1 MIYFEK
7 LRWKNFLSTGN
18 AFSEVDFTRSP
29 STLIVG
35 DNGAGKS
42 TFLDALCFGLFNK
55 PFRNINKPQLVN
67 SVNQKGLLVEVEFRV
82 GKSQYKVIRGVKPN
96 IFEVHRDGD
105 MIDQD
110 AALRDT
116 QKYLEESILNLNY
129 KSFTQIVILGSAS
142 FTPFMQ
148 LPAHIR
154 REVIEDILDIQIF
167 TTMNGLL
174 KQQLTGIQGE
184 IRDIE
189 SKVEVAKQKA
199 TIQKRYI
206 ETLEN
211 NKADKISEIEGE
223 INELES
229 KIEDIQKD
237 ATAKS
242 EQAKNMGDPTKKRRS
257 LETINEKFISQVR
270 KINKELEFYEKHDD
284 CPTCKQGI
292 PHEHKEEIQS
302 ERVGKIKELEAA
314 SGEMQEEFERVDRLI
329 KEYQDL
335 QTEIIEANNEIATNQ
350 KYLQRLHAELGDA
363 RGRVAD
369 IESEQ
374 GKLKELAKEVTVANK
389 HRSEKNE
396 EMHYMQA
403 VAALLKD
410 TGIKT
415 RIIKQYL
422 PAINTLANKY
432 LAAMDFFVNF
442 NLDEKFNETIK
453 SRGRDKFSYASF
465 SEGEKQRIDLALL
478 FTWRTIAKMK
488 NSASTN
494 LLILDEVFDSSLD
507 NNGTDYVMTLLN
519 TIGDDTNVFV
529 ISHKGDQLFDKF
541 RSVIKFEKRQ
551 NYSVMV

>member
-18 AFSEVDFTRSP
+18 AFSEVEFTRSP

-42 TFLDALCFGLFNK
+42 TFLDALCFALFNK
-55 PFRNINKPQLVN
+55 PFRNINKSQLLN
-67 SVNQKGLLVEVEFRV
+67 SINQKNLLVEVEFRV
-82 GKSQYKVIRGVKPN
+82 GKNEFKVRRGVKPN
-96 IFEVHRDGD
+96 LFEVYRNDE

-116 QKYLEESILNLNY
+116 QKHLEESILNLNY

-167 TTMNGLL
+167 TTMNGLM
-174 KQQLTGIQGE
+174 KERLTGLQGE

-199 TIQKRYI
+199 TIQKKYI

-211 NKADKISEIEGE
+211 NKAEKLAQIEGE

-229 KIEDIQKD
+229 KIEDAKQD
-237 ATAKS
+237 TNAKS
-242 EQAKNMGDPTKKRRS
+242 EQAKSLGDPTAKRRKLES
-257 LETINEKFISQVR
+257 LQEKFITQI
-270 KINKELEFYEKHDD
+270 KKANKELEFYDEYDE
-284 CPTCKQGI
+284 CPTCKQGL
-292 PHEHKEEIQS
+292 PHEHKTTMQS
-302 ERVGKIKELEAA
+302 ERSEKIKELEKA
-314 SGEMQEEFERVDRLI
+314 SEDMSKEFDKVDVLI

-335 QTEIIEANNEIATNQ
+335 QEEIIEANNEISTNQ

-369 IESEQ
+369 IETEQ
-374 GKLKELAKEVTVANK
+374 DKLKELAKEVTSANK
-389 HRSEKNE
+389 ERADKNE

-403 VAALLKD
+403 VSSLLKD

-415 RIIKQYL
+415 TIIKQYL
-422 PAINTLANKY
+422 PAINALANKY

-519 TIGDDTNVFV
+519 TIGEDTNVFV

>member
-96 IFEVHRDGD
+96 IFEVHRDGE

-223 INELES
+223 INELDG
-229 KIEDIQKD
+229 KIEVIKKD
-237 ATAKS
+237 TAIKD
-242 EQAKNMGDPTKKRRS
+242 EQAKNLGDPTAKRRK
-257 LETINEKFISQVR
+257 LEAINEKFISQVR

-335 QTEIIEANNEIATNQ
+335 QSEIIEANNEITTNQ

-363 RGRVAD
+363 RGRVG
-369 IESEQ
+369 Q
-374 GKLKELAKEVTVANK
+374 RRRGLAPRA
-389 HRSEKNE
+389 
-396 EMHYMQA
+396 
-403 VAALLKD
+403 
-410 TGIKT
+410 
-415 RIIKQYL
+415 
-422 PAINTLANKY
+422 
-432 LAAMDFFVNF
+432 F
-442 NLDEKFNETIK
+442 
-453 SRGRDKFSYASF
+453 
-465 SEGEKQRIDLALL
+465 
-478 FTWRTIAKMK
+478 
-488 NSASTN
+488 
-494 LLILDEVFDSSLD
+494 
-507 NNGTDYVMTLLN
+507 
-519 TIGDDTNVFV
+519 
-529 ISHKGDQLFDKF
+529 
-541 RSVIKFEKRQ
+541 
-551 NYSVMV
+551 

>member
-18 AFSEVDFTRSP
+18 AFSEVEFTRSP

-42 TFLDALCFGLFNK
+42 TFLDALCFALFNK
-55 PFRNINKPQLVN
+55 PFRNINKSQLLN
-67 SVNQKGLLVEVEFRV
+67 SINQKNLLVEVEFRV
-82 GKSQYKVIRGVKPN
+82 GKNEFKVRRGVKPN
-96 IFEVHRDGD
+96 LFEVYRNDE

-116 QKYLEESILNLNY
+116 QKHLEESILNLNY

-167 TTMNGLL
+167 TTMNGLM
-174 KQQLTGIQGE
+174 KERLTGLQGE

-199 TIQKRYI
+199 TIQKQYI

-211 NKADKISEIEGE
+211 NKAEKLAQIEGE

-229 KIEDIQKD
+229 KIEDAKQD
-237 ATAKS
+237 TNAKS
-242 EQAKNMGDPTKKRRS
+242 EQAKSLGDPTAKRRKLES
-257 LETINEKFISQVR
+257 LQEKFISQI
-270 KINKELEFYEKHDD
+270 KKANKELEFYDEYDE
-284 CPTCKQGI
+284 CPTCKQGL
-292 PHEHKEEIQS
+292 PHEHKTTMQS
-302 ERVGKIKELEAA
+302 ERSEKIKELEKA
-314 SGEMQEEFERVDRLI
+314 SGDMSKEFDKVDVLI

-335 QTEIIEANNEIATNQ
+335 QEEIIEANNEISTNQ

-369 IESEQ
+369 IETEQ
-374 GKLKELAKEVTVANK
+374 DKLKELAKEVTSANK
-389 HRSEKNE
+389 ERADKNE

-403 VAALLKD
+403 VSSLLKD

-415 RIIKQYL
+415 TIIKQYL
-422 PAINTLANKY
+422 PAINALANKY

-519 TIGDDTNVFV
+519 TIGEDTNVFV

>member
-18 AFSEVDFTRSP
+18 AFSEVEFTRSP

-42 TFLDALCFGLFNK
+42 TFLDALCFALFNK
-55 PFRNINKPQLVN
+55 PFRNINKSQLLN
-67 SVNQKGLLVEVEFRV
+67 SINQKNLLVEVEFRV
-82 GKSQYKVIRGVKPN
+82 GKNEYKVRRGVKPN
-96 IFEVHRDGD
+96 LFEVYRNDE

-116 QKYLEESILNLNY
+116 QKHLEESILNLNY

-167 TTMNGLL
+167 TTMNGLM
-174 KQQLTGIQGE
+174 KERLTGLQGE

-199 TIQKRYI
+199 TIQKKYI

-211 NKADKISEIEGE
+211 NKAEKLAQIEGE

-229 KIEDIQKD
+229 KIEDAKQD
-237 ATAKS
+237 TNAKS
-242 EQAKNMGDPTKKRRS
+242 EQAKSLGDPTAKRRKLES
-257 LETINEKFISQVR
+257 LQDKFISQI
-270 KINKELEFYEKHDD
+270 KKANKELEFYDEYDE
-284 CPTCKQGI
+284 CPTCKQGL
-292 PHEHKEEIQS
+292 PHEHKTTMQS
-302 ERVGKIKELEAA
+302 ERSEKIKELEKA
-314 SGEMQEEFERVDRLI
+314 SEDMSKEFDKVDVLI

-335 QTEIIEANNEIATNQ
+335 QEEIIEANNEISTNQ

-369 IESEQ
+369 IETEQ
-374 GKLKELAKEVTVANK
+374 DKLKDLAKEVTSANK
-389 HRSEKNE
+389 ERADKNE

-403 VAALLKD
+403 VSSLLKD

-415 RIIKQYL
+415 TIIKQYL
-422 PAINTLANKY
+422 PAINALANKY

-519 TIGDDTNVFV
+519 TIGEDTNVFV